1 MISLAGVNHK
11 SPKTM
16 SYEKRLELYREIS
29 ELRQRPVVVY
39 VTSSRQNAS
48 GQIGADVIPQ
58 FAKLLMEIPGGD
70 EGLDILIV
78 SNGGDPIVPWRIISM
93 MREKYKKIGALLP
106 YAAYS
111 AATLLALGA
120 DEIIM
125 HPFSNLGPVDP
136 QLTYQR
142 RLPAQPAGQ
151 DVEIIHFGSE
161 DLRNFL
167 DFVRSDVGI
176 SDQEQLE
183 RAFELVC
190 KDVGAIPIGVA
201 KRSTQLALSMSEK
214 LLSIHLE
221 DASQARAIAEALN
234 RSFYHHGYPLGMSE
248 AKKIGL
254 PVTAPPKRIEEILW
268 QIWQDIEEEM
278 ECNRPFNPVEVVLMN
293 EKTST
298 LLGPVPQIQLPAN
311 LPPQIIQEAVNRI
324 LQQIVVVQVPPV
336 DYNLFQA
343 TLECYWCKSEFRTSG
358 KISAIRLPDMNIAV
372 SMVQTSSGWTFTK
385 NQTAHQEVAQ

>member
-1 MISLAGVNHK
+1 
-11 SPKTM
+11 M
-16 SYEKRLELYREIS
+16 SYTERVKLYRKIS
-29 ELRQRPVVVY
+29 EFRQRPLVVY
-39 VTSSRQNAS
+39 VTSSRKNAS
-48 GQIGADVIPQ
+48 GQMGADVIPQ
-58 FAKLLMEIPGGD
+58 FAKLLTEIPNGYD
-70 EGLDILIV
+70 DLDILIV

-93 MREKYKKIGALLP
+93 VREKYKKVGALLP

-136 QLTYQR
+136 QLTHQR
-142 RLPAQPAGQ
+142 RLPGQPIGQ
-151 DVEIIHFGSE
+151 EVEVIHFGSE

-183 RAFELVC
+183 KAFELVC

-214 LLSIHLE
+214 LLGIHLG
-221 DASQARAIAEALN
+221 DTSQARAIAEALN

-254 PVTAPPKRIEEILW
+254 PVIPPPEGTEETLW

-278 ECNRPFNPVEVVLMN
+278 DCNKPFNPVEVILRSK
-293 EKTST
+293 EASA

-311 LPPQIIQEAVNRI
+311 LPPQIMEQAINNI
-324 LQQIVVVQVPPV
+324 LQQIRVVPVPPV

-343 TLECYWCKSEFRTSG
+343 TLECIWCKSEFRTSG
-358 KISAIRLPDMNIAV
+358 KINATRLPDMNIAV
-372 SMVQTSSGWTFTK
+372 SVVQVSSEWTFTK
-385 NQTAHQEVAQ
+385 NQNVPQEAAK

>member
-1 MISLAGVNHK
+1 
-11 SPKTM
+11 M
-16 SYEKRLELYREIS
+16 SYAERLVLYQKVSEI
-29 ELRQRPVVVY
+29 RQRPLIVY

-48 GQIGADVIPQ
+48 GQMSADVIPQ
-58 FAKLLMEIPGGD
+58 FAKLLAEIPKGYD
-70 EGLDILIV
+70 NLDILIV

-93 MREKYKKIGALLP
+93 VREKYERVGALLP

-142 RLPAQPAGQ
+142 RLPGQPAGGQ
-151 DVEIIHFGSE
+151 EVEVVHFGSE

-214 LLSIHLE
+214 LLSLHLG
-221 DASQARAIAEALN
+221 DTSQARAIAEALN
-234 RSFYHHGYPLGMSE
+234 RSFYHHGYPLGMTE

-254 PVTAPPKRIEEILW
+254 PVASPSEGIEQALW
-268 QIWQDIEEEM
+268 HIWQDIEDEM
-278 ECNRPFNPVEVVLMN
+278 ECNRPFSAVEVVLQSK
-293 EKTST
+293 EASA
-298 LLGPVPQIQLPAN
+298 LLGPVSQIQLPVN
-311 LPPQIIQEAVNRI
+311 LPQQAVEQVFNNILKQIQ
-324 LQQIVVVQVPPV
+324 VVQVPPV

-343 TLECYWCKSEFRTSG
+343 TLESIWCKSEFRTSG
-358 KISAIRLPDMNIAV
+358 KINATRLPNMSIALSV
-372 SMVQTSSGWTFTK
+372 IQVTSGWTFTK
-385 NQTAHQEVAQ
+385 NPNIPQEAVA

>member
-1 MISLAGVNHK
+1 
-11 SPKTM
+11 M
-16 SYEKRLELYREIS
+16 SYAERLILYHKIS
-29 ELRQRPVVVY
+29 EVRQRPLIVY
-39 VTSSRQNAS
+39 VTSSRQHAS
-48 GQIGADVIPQ
+48 GQMGADIIPQ
-58 FAKLLMEIPGGD
+58 FAKLLAEIPKGYD
-70 EGLDILIV
+70 NLDILIV

-93 MREKYKKIGALLP
+93 VREKYKKVGALLP

-142 RLPAQPAGQ
+142 RLPSQPAGGQ
-151 DVEIIHFGSE
+151 EVEVIHFGSE

-214 LLSIHLE
+214 LLSLHLG
-221 DASQARAIAEALN
+221 DTSQARAIAEALN
-234 RSFYHHGYPLGMSE
+234 RSFYHHGYPLGMNE

-254 PVTAPPKRIEEILW
+254 PVTSPSEDIEQTLW

-278 ECNRPFNPVEVVLMN
+278 ECNRPFNPVEVVLQSK
-293 EKTST
+293 EAST
-298 LLGPVPQIQLPAN
+298 LLGPVPQIQLPVN
-311 LPPQIIQEAVNRI
+311 LPPQVMEQAFNNI
-324 LQQIVVVQVPPV
+324 LQQIKIVQVPPV

-343 TLECYWCKSEFRTSG
+343 TLESIWCKSEFRTSG
-358 KISAIRLPDMNIAV
+358 KINAMRLPNMNIAV
-372 SMVQTSSGWTFTK
+372 SVVQVSSGWTFAK
-385 NQTAHQEVAQ
+385 NPNIPQEAAK

>member
-1 MISLAGVNHK
+1 
-11 SPKTM
+11 M
-16 SYEKRLELYREIS
+16 SYAERLILYQKIS
-29 ELRQRPVVVY
+29 EVRQRPLIVY

-48 GQIGADVIPQ
+48 GQMGADIIPQ
-58 FAKLLMEIPGGD
+58 FAKLLAEIPKGYD
-70 EGLDILIV
+70 NLDILIV

-93 MREKYKKIGALLP
+93 VREKYKKVGALLP

-142 RLPAQPAGQ
+142 RLPGQPAGGQ
-151 DVEIIHFGSE
+151 EVEVIHFGSE

-214 LLSIHLE
+214 LLSLHLG
-221 DASQARAIAEALN
+221 DTSQARAIAEALN
-234 RSFYHHGYPLGMSE
+234 RSFYHHGYPLGMIE

-254 PVTAPPKRIEEILW
+254 PVTSPSEDIEQTLW

-278 ECNRPFNPVEVVLMN
+278 ECNRPFNPVEVVLQSK
-293 EKTST
+293 EAST
-298 LLGPVPQIQLPAN
+298 LLGPVPQIQLPVN
-311 LPPQIIQEAVNRI
+311 LPPQVMEQAFNKI
-324 LQQIVVVQVPPV
+324 LQQIRIVLVPPV

-343 TLECYWCKSEFRTSG
+343 TLESVWCKSEFRTSG
-358 KISAIRLPDMNIAV
+358 KINATRLPNMNIAV
-372 SMVQTSSGWTFTK
+372 SVVQVSSGWTFEK
-385 NQTAHQEVAQ
+385 NPNIPKEAAK